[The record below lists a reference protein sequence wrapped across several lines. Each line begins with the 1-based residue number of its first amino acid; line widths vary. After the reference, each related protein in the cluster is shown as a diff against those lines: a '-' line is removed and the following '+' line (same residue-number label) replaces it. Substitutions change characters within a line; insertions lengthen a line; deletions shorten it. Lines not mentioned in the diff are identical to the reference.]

1 VLQLLT
7 GIENPIASMR
17 QNQDLMCDSMGWK
30 PLLKD
35 WDYAAT
41 DLRVRNEIR
50 DEIFPEAT

>member
-1 VLQLLT
+1 
-7 GIENPIASMR
+7 MR